1 MQLLILSCNTGEGH
15 NSCAKAI
22 AEYFTFN
29 DASCQIVDSFGFISQ
44 KASQF
49 ISDWHSKIYRH
60 APSAFSHGYK
70 FAEEHSEFFDEDST
84 VYHFLTSGTTKL
96 YNYLNTGNFDAILC
110 THVLTALQLS
120 DVIKKYPLTLKTYF
134 VATDYTCSP
143 TCNLSNLDY
152 YFIPHRSLLND
163 FIDLGI
169 PKDKIICTGIPVR
182 RIFYTTLEKA
192 VAKQLCGI
200 SPNHNH
206 LLVMCGSMGCGPI
219 EKITEKLSAS
229 ISTNCAVSVVCGN
242 NQKLYKK
249 LSQIYEKNTQ
259 IHILGYVKDMSLLM
273 DSADLYLTKPGGL
286 STSEAAAKKLPMVFL
301 NAVAGCESYNLRF
314 FIEKGVAQTADTPE
328 EVSELCLLLLQ
339 DKNRRQN
346 MSDAFFETFEQHASK
361 NIYEIIN
368 SNINQT
374 QENMRK

>member
-29 DASCQIVDSFGFISQ
+29 NTSCQIVDSFGFISK
-44 KASQF
+44 KASKL
-49 ISDWHSKIYRH
+49 ISDWHSRIYRH
-60 APSAFSHGYK
+60 VPSAFSHGYK

-84 VYHFLTSGTTKL
+84 VYQFLTSGTDKL
-96 YNYLNTGNFDAILC
+96 YNYINTGNFDAILC

-120 DVIKKYPLTLKTYF
+120 DIIKNYPITVKTYF

-152 YFIPHRSLLND
+152 YFIPHISLKND

-169 PKDKIICTGIPVR
+169 PEHKIICTGIPIR

-192 VAKQLCGI
+192 AAKQLCGV
-200 SPNHNH
+200 PLNHNH

-219 EKITEKLSAS
+219 EKIAEYLSAS
-229 ISTNCAVSVVCGN
+229 IPANCTVSIVCGN
-242 NQKLYKK
+242 NHKLYKN
-249 LSQIYEKNTQ
+249 LSQQYEKNNQ

-286 STSEAAAKKLPMVFL
+286 SISEAAAKKLPMVLL

-314 FIEKGVAQTADTPE
+314 FIEKGIAQTADTPDE
-328 EVSELCLLLLQ
+328 ISDLCLCLLH
-339 DKNRRQN
+339 DKKRLQN
-346 MSDAFFETFEQHASK
+346 MSDAFSETFEQHASK
-361 NIYEIIN
+361 RIYDIIN
-368 SNINQT
+368 SNIN
-374 QENMRK
+374 